1 MCNAVW
7 LAAPSMD
14 FDRPQ
19 FNEDEVVALVKRD
32 LIGQGLS
39 SHTIA
44 SSNDYSAIR
53 YLGDGKW
60 RGMCIVYYEPEI
72 PPDLSFPIRGLARP
86 FRASIEWQFYE
97 NLGIAEIE

>member
-1 MCNAVW
+1 MKNKLLLWGVLGIGCAMLLGGAVW

-60 RGMCIVYYEPEI
+60 RGTGYVY
-72 PPDLSFPIRGLARP
+72 
-86 FRASIEWQFYE
+86 SI
-97 NLGIAEIE
+97 L